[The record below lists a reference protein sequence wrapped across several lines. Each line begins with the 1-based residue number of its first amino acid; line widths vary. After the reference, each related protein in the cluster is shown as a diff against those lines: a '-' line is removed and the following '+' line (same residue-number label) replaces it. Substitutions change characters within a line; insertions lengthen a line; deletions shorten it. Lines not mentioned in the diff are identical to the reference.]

1 MSMVAFCAAT
11 VVANT
16 LAAQT
21 AASAAAEMEDKQ
33 NIVNAPMILVHK
45 RSGARCREPIQ
56 RLFGRKPSLKQSLDN
71 NGAQPRFFAPQ
82 HLPRRHFGNLLP
94 CVLRLFEAKAL
105 NRCAAAR

>member
-1 MSMVAFCAAT
+1 MSMVAFYAAT

-21 AASAAAEMEDKQ
+21 AASAAAEMED
-33 NIVNAPMILVHK
+33 IVNAPMILVHK

-94 CVLRLFEAKAL
+94 CVLGLFEAKAL